1 MGARGREFKSPYP
14 DMLVNE
20 IPQEIIDFLDRKAGK
35 KHSSEGIVL
44 ETLAEIL
51 TIYDFL
57 KELEIKDWERAEAG
71 ESGQPV
77 KLLLMLNE
85 FESHSSHLHYW

>member
-1 MGARGREFKSPYP
+1 
-14 DMLVNE
+14 MLVNE

-57 KELEIKDWERAEAG
+57 KELEIKD
-71 ESGQPV
+71 
-77 KLLLMLNE
+77 
-85 FESHSSHLHYW
+85 